1 MSGVPSDSS
10 SSLGVSEDRRWCGVD
25 GGDGGGDGGGGVGSG
40 GGDGG
45 GSLGVAFGNFQKNRP
60 FWYRHPSLDI
70 FVN

>member
-1 MSGVPSDSS
+1 MKIGGGV
-10 SSLGVSEDRRWCGVD
+10 GVD

-45 GSLGVAFGNFQKNRP
+45 GSLGVAFGNFQKKSP
-60 FWYRHPSLDI
+60 VLVPSVRHPSLDI